1 MRRPALALGF
11 AALLALA
18 ATAAA
23 CGGSDD
29 DGGNADA
36 LSEISAEVASF
47 DLAAGRDERFII
59 GFFTGDN
66 RILAYGDVRLQF
78 GFFGADPASGSV
90 DAALS
95 EPVEATF
102 LPIAGQPVDADEPGP
117 VLVAQSEARGVYRA
131 TAVRFDQP
139 GFWAVNVEGTADG
152 EPFEVG
158 AGFEVKPAHQ
168 VVAAGEPAPRTD
180 NPVVGAPG
188 VDPLAIDSRADDGEI
203 PDPELHS
210 TTVAGALA
218 AGRPVVVV
226 VSTPTFCV
234 SRFCG
239 PITEEIQKLAQEFGD
254 RVDFVHLEVWQDFE
268 AQAVNPSA
276 AEWIAPRDGG
286 DLREPWVF
294 VVGADGLVTERFDNA
309 VSDADLRRAVEAV
322 AG

>member
-1 MRRPALALGF
+1 MRRPASRFGF
-11 AALLALA
+11 VALA
-18 ATAAA
+18 ALVVSAAG
-23 CGGSDD
+23 CGGSDTSS
-29 DGGNADA
+29 DGGDA
-36 LSEISAEVASF
+36 LSEVSAEVASF

-66 RILAYGDVRLQF
+66 RILAYGTVRLQF
-78 GFFGADPASGSV
+78 AFLGTDPAGAGADVP
-90 DAALS
+90 LTQ
-95 EPVEATF
+95 PVKAPF
-102 LPIAGQPVDADEPGP
+102 LPLAGQAIDPDKPGP
-117 VLVAQSEARGVYRA
+117 VLVAQSEARGVYGA
-131 TAVRFDQP
+131 SAVRFDQA
-139 GFWAVNVEGTADG
+139 GFWVVDAEGTVDG
-152 EPFEVG
+152 EPFEAG
-158 AGFEVKPAHQ
+158 AGFEVKAAPQ
-168 VVAAGEPAPRTD
+168 IVAVGEPAPRTE
-180 NPVVGAPG
+180 NPIAGAPG

-239 PITEEIQKLAQEFGD
+239 PITEEVQELAQEFGD

-268 AQAVNPSA
+268 AQAVNPAA
-276 AEWIAPRDGG
+276 AEWISPRDGG

-309 VSDADLRRAVEAV
+309 VSDADLRQAVEAL